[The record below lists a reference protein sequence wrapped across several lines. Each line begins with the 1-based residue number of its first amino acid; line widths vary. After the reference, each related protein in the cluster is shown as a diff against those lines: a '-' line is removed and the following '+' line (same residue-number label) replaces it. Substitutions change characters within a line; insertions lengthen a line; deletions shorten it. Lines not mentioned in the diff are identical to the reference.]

1 MKTMKTMKVLLFSF
15 SATLI
20 LTSCEGPAGA
30 DGIDGADG
38 NANVRVSVANNINW
52 DETGYPVTADL
63 SWSAITEDIID
74 NGVVL
79 SFWQR
84 TLPDA
89 TTIESPLPYVIA
101 NENGYVENV
110 IPIYSAY
117 SPNNTNNIGLVNLS
131 DDGIAS
137 IYDNIV
143 AVKFVVIEGTGK
155 RDYYSDWTWEDVLTY
170 YPDIEIEEIK

>member
-1 MKTMKTMKVLLFSF
+1 MKIFLLGL

-20 LTSCEGPAGA
+20 LASCEGPAGA
-30 DGIDGADG
+30 DGADG

-52 DETGYPVTADL
+52 DETGYPVMAYLTWD
-63 SWSAITEDIID
+63 AITEDIIN

-79 SFWQR
+79 SFFQM

-89 TTIESPLPYVIA
+89 TTIESPLPYVLA
-101 NENGYVENV
+101 NEDGYVENV
-110 IPIYSAY
+110 IPLYYAY
-117 SPNNTNNIGLVNLS
+117 DPNDTTNIVLANFS

-137 IYDNIV
+137 LYQEIA

-170 YPDIEIEEIK
+170 YPDIEIEEIN

>member
-1 MKTMKTMKVLLFSF
+1 MKVLLFSF

-20 LTSCEGPAGA
+20 LTSCEGPA
-30 DGIDGADG
+30 GADG

-110 IPIYSAY
+110 IPIYNAY
-117 SPNNTNNIGLVNLS
+117 GPNNTNNIGLVNLS

-137 IYDNIV
+137 IYDDIV

>member
-1 MKTMKTMKVLLFSF
+1 MKTMKTMKVFLLGL

-20 LTSCEGPAGA
+20 LASCEGPAGA
-30 DGIDGADG
+30 DGADG

-52 DETGYPVTADL
+52 DETGYPVTASL
-63 SWSAITEDIID
+63 TWSAITEDIIN

-117 SPNNTNNIGLVNLS
+117 GPNNTTNIGLVNLS

-137 IYDNIV
+137 IYEDIV

-170 YPDIEIEEIK
+170 YPDIEIEEIN